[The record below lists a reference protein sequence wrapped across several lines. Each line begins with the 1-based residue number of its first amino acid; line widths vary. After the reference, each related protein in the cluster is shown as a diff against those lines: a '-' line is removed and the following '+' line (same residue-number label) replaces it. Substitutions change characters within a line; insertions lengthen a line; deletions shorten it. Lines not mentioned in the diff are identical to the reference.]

1 MPALATPVSPPPSTQ
16 TFHLTLTKALEG
28 NLPPFLPLDIQF
40 AYDWNFAQNTGHATV
55 LSIGSNNTVNQDMFP
70 MGISKR
76 LAFMARDKFDVAIDG
91 PDGNKEEI
99 FAYRVILNMDKE
111 TTETKTAAVMLGE
124 EGDVI
129 IATENWG
136 ATEVL

>member
-1 MPALATPVSPPPSTQ
+1 MPALATTPPPTQ
-16 TFHLTLTKALEG
+16 TFNLTLTKALEG
-28 NLPPFLPLDIQF
+28 ALPPYLPLNIQF
-40 AYDWNFAQNTGHATV
+40 SYDWNFAQNTGSATI
-55 LSIGSNNTVNQDMFP
+55 LSIGSNNTINQSMFP

-76 LAFMARDKFDVAIDG
+76 LAFMARERFEVTIDG
-91 PDGNKEEI
+91 PEGSREEV

-111 TTETKTAAVMLGE
+111 TAEQRTAALMLGQ

-129 IATENWG
+129 VATENWG